1 MTHQFPTSMD
11 FAGHNEPMRI
21 ECDIYD
27 LVVEGEIPKEIN
39 GVWYRSVPDP
49 QYPPMLGDDVFISGD
64 GQVNAITFENGHADY
79 KLRYIMSER
88 LKNDRTA
95 RRSLHGNYRN
105 PFTDDPSVKGK
116 DRGVYNTTPIFHA
129 SKLLA
134 LKEDNVA
141 MELDPRTLETKGRF
155 TFGGKLKSQTMTA
168 HTRLDPDTGEL
179 FFFGYEAAGLATT
192 DVAYCIADKN
202 GNLIHEEW
210 FKAPYVS
217 MMHDFAVT
225 KEHAV
230 FPVFSTTTDM
240 EKLKAGAPH
249 WAWDQ
254 TKPTYVGIMPRKG
267 KVSELR
273 WFEGPP
279 CFAYHMMNA
288 FTEGSKVHMD
298 LCVADMNMFPFIM
311 AVGGYEYN
319 PMNANGRLARWTFDL
334 STYDSAKT
342 NTWVETI
349 LGPGGDMPRVAD
361 KDFMKDYSIGYM
373 AIFDP
378 RIGPPILSGPT
389 GAGFNAILRL
399 NIKTGE
405 IKAWSQPE
413 TTLQEPVHIK
423 SHQAGHEGYLA
434 VVCDLHATN
443 TAQILLFAAGSIET
457 GPIAR
462 LHIPMRQRGAVHG
475 NWVSAEALL

>member
-1 MTHQFPTSMD
+1 MD

-27 LVVEGEIPKEIN
+27 LVVEGEIPAEIN

-49 QYPPMLGDDVFISGD
+49 QYPPLHGDDVFISGD
-64 GQVNAITFENGHADY
+64 GMVNAITFENGHADY

-88 LKNDRTA
+88 LKNDRAA
-95 RRSLHGNYRN
+95 RRSLYGKYRN
-105 PFTDDPSVKGK
+105 PFTDDPAVKGK
-116 DRGVYNTTPIFHA
+116 DRGVYNTTPIFHGGR
-129 SKLLA
+129 LLA

-141 MELDPRTLETKGRF
+141 MELDPHTLQTRGRYD
-155 TFGGKLKSQTMTA
+155 FGGKLKSQTMTA
-168 HTRLDPDTGEL
+168 HTRLDPETGEL
-179 FFFGYEAAGLATT
+179 YFFGYEAGGLATT
-192 DVAYCIADKN
+192 DVSYCIADKN
-202 GNLIHEEW
+202 GKLVHEEW

-217 MMHDFAVT
+217 MMHDFVVT

-240 EKLKAGAPH
+240 DKLKAGLPH

-254 TKPTYVGIMPRKG
+254 SKPSYVGIMPRKG

-288 FTEGSKVHMD
+288 FTEGTKVHMD
-298 LCVADMNMFPFIM
+298 LCVADMNMFPFVM
-311 AVGGYEYN
+311 AAGGYPYN
-319 PMNANGRLARWTFDL
+319 PMNAKARLARWTFDL
-334 STYDSAKT
+334 ASDD
-342 NTWVETI
+342 NTWTETL

-361 KDFMKDYSIGYM
+361 KDMMKDYEIGYM
-373 AIFDP
+373 AVFDP
-378 RIGPPILSGPT
+378 RLGPPILSGPT
-389 GAGFNAILRL
+389 PAGFNGLLRL
-399 NIKTGE
+399 NLKTGE
-405 IKAWSQPE
+405 IKAWSQPN

-423 SHQAGHEGYLA
+423 SRKNGHEGYLA
-434 VVCDLHATN
+434 VVCDIHATN
-443 TAQILLFAAGSIET
+443 TAQILLFDAGVVEQ

-462 LHIPMRQRGAVHG
+462 LHVPMRQRCGVHG
-475 NWVSAEALL
+475 NWVPAEDLK